1 MAFDTTKLIWM
12 NGKFVPWHEATFH
25 VSAHALHYGS
35 GVFEGMRCY
44 ETVNGPAIFRLDEH
58 LARLYASAAVYGIEI
73 SVNLEELAQATRELI
88 TFNGFS
94 SCYIRHIAFYGSES
108 LALHPGKCPVQVAIL
123 AWPWGHYLGT
133 EAAKS
138 GVRITVSPWLKFHS
152 QMMPTRAKAC
162 GQYLNSI
169 LAVRDAVARGY
180 DEALLLDSHG
190 HIAEGS
196 GENLFLV
203 SDGRIFTNDEHDSIL
218 LGITRDSVIQIARDL
233 GYSVETHTLRLEDLL
248 TADEAF
254 FTGTAVE
261 VVPVREVD
269 GKPIGSG
276 VVGRIT
282 TQIQSAF
289 VDAVAGCDPHYEH
302 WLTPVEQE
310 LEVVI

>member
-1 MAFDTTKLIWM
+1 M

-35 GVFEGMRCY
+35 GVFEGVRCY
-44 ETVNGPAIFRLDEH
+44 ETAKGPAVFRLHDH

-73 SVNLEELAQATRELI
+73 PVQLEELAQATCELI
-88 TFNGFS
+88 TLNGFS
-94 SCYIRHIAFYGSES
+94 SCYVRHICFYGSDS
-108 LALHPGKCPVQVAIL
+108 LAVHPGNCPVQVAIL
-123 AWPWGHYLGT
+123 AWPWGHYLGA

-152 QMMPTRAKAC
+152 QMLPTRAKAC

-180 DEALLLDSHG
+180 DEALLLDSNG
-190 HIAEGS
+190 NIAEGS

-203 SDGRIFTNDEHDSIL
+203 SDGRIFTNNEHDSIL

-233 GYSVETHTLRLEDLL
+233 VYSVETHTLRLEDLM

-282 TQIQSAF
+282 TQIQRAF
-289 VDAVAGCDPHYEH
+289 VAAVGGCDRRYEH
-302 WLTPVEQE
+302 WLTPAEQTS
-310 LEVVI
+310 EVVI

>member
-1 MAFDTTKLIWM
+1 M

-44 ETVNGPAIFRLDEH
+44 ETANGPAVFRLDDH

-73 SVNLEELAQATRELI
+73 PVNLEELAQATRELI
-88 TFNGFS
+88 TLNGFS

-123 AWPWGHYLGT
+123 AWAWGHYLGA

-138 GVRITVSPWLKFHS
+138 GARITVSPWLKFHS

-180 DEALLLDSHG
+180 DEALLLDSDG
-190 HIAEGS
+190 NIAEGS

-203 SDGRIFTNDEHDSIL
+203 SDGRILTNNEHDSIL

-233 GYSVETHTLRLEDLL
+233 GYAVETHTLRFEDLL

-289 VDAVAGCDPHYEH
+289 VDAVAGCDLRYEH